1 MLVAPKTP
9 AASSKRLHDETTR
22 VRGQPGV
29 VEKLKP
35 QGLDPLP
42 LAPAEF
48 DPLIAKEIETNKPI
62 VKAAGLK
69 FN

>member
-1 MLVAPKTP
+1 
-9 AASSKRLHDETTR
+9 
-22 VRGQPGV
+22 V

-35 QGLDPLP
+35 QGLEPMS
-42 LAPAEF
+42 LAPADF
-48 DPLIAKEIETNKPI
+48 DALIEKEIETNRAI

>member
-1 MLVAPKTP
+1 MLVAAKTP
-9 AASSKRLHDETTR
+9 ADIIKRLHDETMK
-22 VRGQPGV
+22 VLGQPGV

-35 QGLDPLP
+35 QGLEPMP
-42 LAPAEF
+42 LAPVDF
-48 DPLIAKEIETNKPI
+48 DALIAKEIETNKAI